1 MKNTNNI
8 ITRSLSVFTRDSL
21 LASFLFFLVLSSWYI
36 LRPVRNEMAVA
47 NVNEL
52 PLLLAFGALAM
63 LLVNPIYAWVA
74 SKSNLKKIIT
84 YCYSFLISNLLIF
97 LFSWRVLDLGDSIW
111 LGRVFYIWCNI
122 YSFFVVSIFW
132 VLIINIYRD
141 AKSRSFYG
149 VIMAGGSL
157 GALFGSEISK
167 RFASSFDEF
176 GLELF
181 CLSATILLFLAMMTG
196 RYLTSKAV
204 VNQRNEKVGG
214 SGLDGIKNVIQVS
227 EIRSIA
233 IYVWIWTGLMT
244 VHWMTAITIID
255 GWSQNPE
262 ERIVFFS
269 LLEQIVTPLTLIM
282 QLFLTNLSIKYFG
295 IKKILMA
302 YGFLFIVVFMLY
314 GFMPSITIVAV
325 ATVTLRL
332 FEYGL
337 NKPTRETVYS
347 TLAKN
352 DRYKSSVFIDTFV
365 TRFGDLSGSSFI
377 GLGKLASISF
387 SAMPLI
393 AIPMAGILSL
403 AGLKIAN
410 NKRLKDF

>member
-1 MKNTNNI
+1 MQNLKIFFNRFI
-8 ITRSLSVFTRDSL
+8 SVFTKDSL

-47 NVNEL
+47 NVDEL

-63 LLVNPIYAWVA
+63 LLANPVYAWVA

-84 YCYSFLISNLLIF
+84 YCYSFLILNLLLF
-97 LFSWRVLDLGDSIW
+97 LFSWRVLDLGDSVW
-111 LGRVFYIWCNI
+111 LGRIFYIWCNI

-132 VLIINIYRD
+132 VLIINIYRN

-167 RFASSFDEF
+167 RFASSFNDF
-176 GLELF
+176 GIELF
-181 CLSATILLFLAMMTG
+181 CLSATILLSLAMITG
-196 RYLTSKAV
+196 RYLTTKAEN
-204 VNQRNEKVGG
+204 NQKDKNVGG
-214 SGLDGIKNVIQVS
+214 SGLDGIKNVIKVS

-255 GWSQNPE
+255 GWSQDPE

-282 QLFLTNLSIKYFG
+282 QLFLTNIFIKYLG
-295 IKKILMA
+295 VKKILMT
-302 YGFLFIVVFMLY
+302 YGLLFMLVFVLY
-314 GFMPSITIVAV
+314 GTMPSITIVAV

-365 TRFGDLSGSSFI
+365 SRLGDLSGSSFI
-377 GLGKLASISF
+377 GLGKFF
-387 SAMPLI
+387 SVGFSTMPLI
-393 AIPMAGILSL
+393 AIPIAGVLSL
-403 AGLKIAN
+403 AGLKISKN
-410 NKRLKDF
+410 ERLKDF

>member
-1 MKNTNNI
+1 
-8 ITRSLSVFTRDSL
+8 
-21 LASFLFFLVLSSWYI
+21 
-36 LRPVRNEMAVA
+36 
-47 NVNEL
+47 
-52 PLLLAFGALAM
+52 
-63 LLVNPIYAWVA
+63 
-74 SKSNLKKIIT
+74 
-84 YCYSFLISNLLIF
+84 
-97 LFSWRVLDLGDSIW
+97 
-111 LGRVFYIWCNI
+111 
-122 YSFFVVSIFW
+122 
-132 VLIINIYRD
+132 VLIINTFRN

-167 RFASSFDEF
+167 RFASSFNDF

-181 CLSATILLFLAMMTG
+181 CLSATILLSLAMITG
-196 RYLTSKAV
+196 RYLTTKAEN
-204 VNQRNEKVGG
+204 NQKDKNVGG
-214 SGLDGIKNVIQVS
+214 SGLDGIKNVIKVS

-255 GWSQNPE
+255 GWSQDPE

-282 QLFLTNLSIKYFG
+282 QLFLTNIFIKYLG
-295 IKKILMA
+295 VKKILMT
-302 YGFLFIVVFMLY
+302 YGLLFMLVFVLY
-314 GFMPSITIVAV
+314 GTMPSITIVAV

-365 TRFGDLSGSSFI
+365 SRLGDLSGSSFI
-377 GLGKLASISF
+377 GLGKFF
-387 SAMPLI
+387 SVGFSTMPLI
-393 AIPMAGILSL
+393 AIPIAGVLSL
-403 AGLKIAN
+403 AGLKISKN
-410 NKRLKDF
+410 ERLKDF

>member
-1 MKNTNNI
+1 
-8 ITRSLSVFTRDSL
+8 
-21 LASFLFFLVLSSWYI
+21 
-36 LRPVRNEMAVA
+36 
-47 NVNEL
+47 
-52 PLLLAFGALAM
+52 
-63 LLVNPIYAWVA
+63 
-74 SKSNLKKIIT
+74 
-84 YCYSFLISNLLIF
+84 
-97 LFSWRVLDLGDSIW
+97 
-111 LGRVFYIWCNI
+111 
-122 YSFFVVSIFW
+122 
-132 VLIINIYRD
+132 
-141 AKSRSFYG
+141 
-149 VIMAGGSL
+149 MAGGSL

-295 IKKILMA
+295 IKKILMT